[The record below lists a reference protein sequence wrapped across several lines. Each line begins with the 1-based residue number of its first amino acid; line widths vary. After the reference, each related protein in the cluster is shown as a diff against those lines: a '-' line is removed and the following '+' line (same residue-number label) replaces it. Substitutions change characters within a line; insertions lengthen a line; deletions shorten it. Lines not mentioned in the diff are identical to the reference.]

1 MQHGTARLGRAA
13 ETIWVAAGG
22 DLGAM
27 ARHGVEH
34 IAPAASGTSPHF
46 PWATLAINVTGS
58 LALGLVL
65 AWSAKESSAPLWV
78 RPFAGIGF
86 CGAFTTFSTLT
97 CELLLLESAG
107 AWVLAAAYL
116 SASLVLGIGAAALGE
131 RIAKSIH
138 E

>member
-1 MQHGTARLGRAA
+1 MKHGTAGIGRTA
-13 ETIWVAAGG
+13 ETLWIAAGG
-22 DLGAM
+22 ALGAL

-34 IAPAASGTSPHF
+34 LARAATGAAAHF
-46 PWATLAINVTGS
+46 PWATLAINVAGS

-65 AWSAKESSAPLWV
+65 AWSAKESSAPPWV

-107 AWVLAAAYL
+107 AWGLAAAYL
-116 SASLVLGIGAAALGE
+116 SASLVLGIAAAALGE
-131 RIAKSIH
+131 WIASH
-138 E
+138 G